1 MNTQTQDK
9 VDNLM
14 MTSKLFTETYSRQV
28 LLSMHIALQCL
39 DEAYKGGS
47 LQSSRID
54 LWEDVYNE
62 LGLMI
67 KEVE

>member
-1 MNTQTQDK
+1 MNTHTQDK

-14 MTSKLFTETYSRQV
+14 MTSKLFTETYNRQV
-28 LLSMHIALQCL
+28 LLSMHVALQCL
-39 DEAYKGGS
+39 NEAYKSSS

-54 LWEDVYNE
+54 LWEDVYKE